1 VPRFVVAS
9 LIAYWVGEFA
19 NAFVLARLKV
29 LTKGRWLWT
38 RTIGST
44 IVGQGCDTFLVMV
57 ISFAGQVS
65 RPTLIR
71 LMLSSYLIKVVYET
85 LATPLTYAGVGWLK
99 RQEGVDPF
107 DVKTDFNPFSL
118 RTLSAANQMKTP

>member
-1 VPRFVVAS
+1 MAAS

-19 NAFVLARLKV
+19 NAFTLARLKV
-29 LTKGRWLWT
+29 LTEGRWLWT

-44 IVGQGCDTFLVMV
+44 VVGQAFDTFLVMF
-57 ISFAGQVS
+57 ISFAGTVS

-85 LATPLTYAGVGWLK
+85 LATPLTYAGVAWLK
-99 RQEGVDPF
+99 RREGVDPF
-107 DVKTDFNPFSL
+107 DIHTDFNPFSL
-118 RTLSAANQMKTP
+118 RSLTAANEVKIP